1 MTVAISSEKTAG
13 LKILFVDDDLTA
25 LEELND
31 IVDLEGWDSVSA
43 SCVETALDM
52 LEADLDIQIVVTDVH
67 FIDPTGKS
75 ANGIQFVSRAQAR
88 FPERPI
94 SYLVLSGDPDAV
106 NSSVQVGAFN
116 FLSKPFFAEDLIDAI
131 KSAAA
136 SGGGERENASEIYKL
151 VKNAGSKNGQF
162 GDVEINSR
170 SSGTGNR

>member
-1 MTVAISSEKTAG
+1 MTTAKSTGKTAK
-13 LKILFVDDDLTA
+13 LKVLFVDDDQTA

-31 IVDLEGWDSVSA
+31 IVDLEGWESVSA
-43 SCVETALDM
+43 NSVETALDL
-52 LEADLDIQIVVTDVH
+52 LEQDEDIQIVATDVH
-67 FIDPTGKS
+67 FVDPTGKS

-116 FLSKPFFAEDLIDAI
+116 FLSKPLYPEDLIDAI

-136 SGGGERENASEIYKL
+136 SGGGERENTSDIYKL
-151 VKNAGSKNGQF
+151 VTNAAASNSET
-162 GDVEINSR
+162 GDIEINP
-170 SSGTGNR
+170 GVFETEKP